1 VTNPESR
8 PINPEELRRKA
19 EILAQERA
27 ARTQEDSETLSPE
40 AIRQT
45 LHELRVHQI
54 ELEMQNEELRSAQIQ
69 LEIGRARYFDLYDLA
84 PVGYC
89 TLSEQGL
96 ILEANLTA
104 ATLLGMPRSALVKQP
119 FSRFIL
125 KEDQDSYYLLRKQ
138 LFVGSQPRKG
148 ELRLT
153 KPDGTLFWAQLSGI
167 AAQAENGAAVCRM
180 VISDISELKRAEDAL
195 RRNVKDL
202 RESQRI
208 AHVGSWHLDIA
219 TNQVVWSE
227 ELYKLYGF
235 DPSFPPPPFS
245 EPIKLLT
252 PESWER
258 LTTAMAHTRETRIP
272 YSLELETVRKDGNS
286 GWMWVQGEAE
296 IDSTGETVGLCGTV
310 QDITER
316 KRREKELHS
325 LYERYRFANKAANDV
340 IWDWDVINDTQQW
353 NEAGTAVF
361 GWTEIVERP
370 VNAQWWLD
378 RVHPD
383 DRKSLH
389 DSFFAVLNCPEL
401 NVWHDEYRFRKA
413 DGTYAEV
420 MDRGYVLRDEQG
432 QAIRMIGAMQDITD
446 RKHAEDVLQESE
458 ERFRSYFNLPLL
470 GFAITSVEKGWIEV
484 NERLCEIFGY
494 PREELVTLTWTAIT
508 HPEDIA
514 RDVAHFNQVL
524 EGKTEGYSLDKRF
537 IRKDGSVI
545 DASISVCCLR
555 KPDRTINYFVALVQ
569 DITDRKRAEAELE
582 QHRHHLEELVL
593 SRTLELSHA
602 RDDAEAANRAKS
614 IFLAN
619 MSHELRT
626 PMNGILGMTD
636 LVLRRATDPQQID
649 WLNKSQGAAKHLL
662 DIINDI
668 LDLSKIESDRLTL
681 EEKDFSLAEAIDGAL
696 QMQDMTAQAKGL
708 GLSWH
713 IDPALPER
721 LCGDAMRLRQ
731 ILLNFTNNAIKFSSR
746 GQITVYASIEEED
759 SHSVL
764 VKIEVTDQGIGIS
777 TEQQAMLFR
786 PFTQADDS
794 ISRNYGGTG
803 LGLIISRRIARLMG
817 GDAGV
822 SSQEGTGSTFWAT
835 VRLRRAIDSK
845 PMAPMETAEL
855 PCDALARLFPGARV
869 LLAEDEPVNR
879 EVMTYLLEDAGLA
892 PDTANNG
899 QEALE
904 KAGAGYDLILM
915 DVQMPLMDGLEAT
928 RAIRLLP
935 GMAKI
940 PILALTANAFVEDRE
955 ICLAAGMDAHIS
967 KPVEPDALYAIIL
980 HWLRKSASRVPIKT

>member
-1 VTNPESR
+1 LTREEIEGR
-8 PINPEELRRKA
+8 PSKEIYPDMADKYWEDDLEVIKSGKPKHNIVEPLTGVDGSSHWLLTSKVPARNDSGEIVGICVFATDITDLKNAELELIAAKEKA
-19 EILAQERA
+19 EESEERFLLAMKASHDGLFDWNLETNEIYYSPAWKIILGY
-27 ARTQEDSETLSPE
+27 ED
-40 AIRQT
+40 
-45 LHELRVHQI
+45 HELPNDLSI
-54 ELEMQNEELRSAQIQ
+54 WEKFTDPKDFKKSWEMQKKLISKQIDRFF
-69 LEIGRARYFDLYDLA
+69 LEFKMKHKNGHWVDI
-84 PVGYC
+84 
-89 TLSEQGL
+89 LS
-96 ILEANLTA
+96 
-104 ATLLGMPRSALVKQP
+104 
-119 FSRFIL
+119 
-125 KEDQDSYYLLRKQ
+125 
-138 LFVGSQPRKG
+138 
-148 ELRLT
+148 
-153 KPDGTLFWAQLSGI
+153 
-167 AAQAENGAAVCRM
+167 
-180 VISDISELKRAEDAL
+180 RAEAL
-195 RRNVKDL
+195 FDDKGQAV
-202 RESQRI
+202 RI
-208 AHVGSWHLDIA
+208 IG
-219 TNQVVWSE
+219 T
-227 ELYKLYGF
+227 
-235 DPSFPPPPFS
+235 
-245 EPIKLLT
+245 
-252 PESWER
+252 
-258 LTTAMAHTRETRIP
+258 HT
-272 YSLELETVRKDGNS
+272 
-286 GWMWVQGEAE
+286 
-296 IDSTGETVGLCGTV
+296 
-310 QDITER
+310 DITE
-316 KRREKELHS
+316 
-325 LYERYRFANKAANDV
+325 
-340 IWDWDVINDTQQW
+340 
-353 NEAGTAVF
+353 
-361 GWTEIVERP
+361 
-370 VNAQWWLD
+370 
-378 RVHPD
+378 
-383 DRKSLH
+383 
-389 DSFFAVLNCPEL
+389 
-401 NVWHDEYRFRKA
+401 
-413 DGTYAEV
+413 
-420 MDRGYVLRDEQG
+420 
-432 QAIRMIGAMQDITD
+432 

-494 PREELVTLTWTAIT
+494 SREELVTLTWTAIT

-514 RDVAHFNQVL
+514 RDVAYFNQVL

-602 RDDAEAANRAKS
+602 RDDAEAASRAKS

-626 PMNGILGMTD
+626 PMNGILGMTE

-681 EEKDFSLAEAIDGAL
+681 EEKDFSLAEAIDGAM

-746 GQITVYASIEEED
+746 GQITVYVSIEEED

-764 VKIEVTDQGIGIS
+764 LKIEVADQGIGIS
-777 TEQQAMLFR
+777 TEQQALLFR
-786 PFTQADDS
+786 PFIQADDS

-803 LGLIISRRIARLMG
+803 LGLIISRRIARLMS

-822 SSQEGTGSTFWAT
+822 ISQEGIGSTFWAT

-845 PMAPMETAEL
+845 PMASMETAEL

-879 EVMTYLLEDAGLA
+879 EVMTYLLEDAGLV
-892 PDTANNG
+892 PETANNG

-915 DVQMPLMDGLEAT
+915 DVQMPLMDGLEAA

-940 PILALTANAFVEDRE
+940 PILALTANAFVEDRD
-955 ICLAAGMDAHIS
+955 ICLAAGMDDHIS

-980 HWLRKSASRVPIKT
+980 HWLRKSARRVPVKT